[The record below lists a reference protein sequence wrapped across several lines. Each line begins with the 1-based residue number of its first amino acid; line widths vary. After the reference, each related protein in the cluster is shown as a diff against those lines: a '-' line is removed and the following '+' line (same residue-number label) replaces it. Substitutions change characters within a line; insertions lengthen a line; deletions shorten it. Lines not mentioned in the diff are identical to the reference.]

1 MNIDQAIQVFLGAI
15 GVFLVL
21 GLAVLG
27 RVVLVTFAR
36 AGQLHRL
43 RENAERAA
51 SGPRDLDSCAAALL
65 DGLPPGGPAAG
76 RVEALLAMRR
86 LGQSHPDATGLAAL
100 AEAEVHRQVLLPR
113 ALAGV
118 LVLLGLCGA
127 ITGLL
132 GVLPKV
138 SELIGRQA
146 ALVGR
151 IIEFQASQATEGRKN
166 EAPKAWQAELQ
177 ADRDALTREFSL
189 AMDHM
194 RPAFAASIAGI
205 VSTILLM
212 LGLAVT
218 EGLAERRLLAPLEE
232 ITATRLVPLLTAPD
246 DLGTLQEALKVLTGT
261 GDYLSQLS
269 DRMLDQAG
277 QVEAQLSILY
287 SVIHQFETGSKDLG
301 RGHEEIRAAHES
313 TLATVRQFQTLADA
327 LARDVGEGGQR
338 NREVLARLD
347 RALGA
352 LERLQDDNKLSR
364 DSAAE
369 GLQRVL
375 GALQETQD
383 RQFAEILRAQERQVT
398 GLREG
403 REHQAVQLL
412 EAVRGLEARLGGL
425 QTGTEEALARV
436 RGAVD
441 GVAPA
446 VGSTLGEELGRALA
460 PAMGEQARAVQVLV
474 DEVGRLGRAA
484 AALEALDSARSA
496 STLADGSSL
505 AREGSGR
512 TAVPPPPP
520 GSGDADLG
528 RLVGVL
534 ERVSQKLDALAARD
548 AAPRAPAQPGLGWQ
562 VGVATLGS
570 SCAVGGL
577 LGLSRF
583 LSGPEL
589 AGTALAGLLAAGAA
603 WAWGRR

>member
-1 MNIDQAIQVFLGAI
+1 MSIDQVIQVFLGAI
-15 GVFLVL
+15 GVFLAL
-21 GLAVLG
+21 GLLALG
-27 RVVLVTFAR
+27 RVVLRTYIR
-36 AGQLHRL
+36 AGQLARL
-43 RENAERAA
+43 GANAERAA

-65 DGLPPGGPAAG
+65 DGLPPGGPAAH

-100 AEAEVHRQVLLPR
+100 AEAEIHRQVLLPR

-151 IIEFQASQATEGRKN
+151 IIEFQASQASQPAEGRKAG
-166 EAPKAWQAELQ
+166 APKAWQAELQ

-189 AMDHM
+189 AMEHM

-218 EGLAERRLLAPLEE
+218 EGLAERKLLAPLEE
-232 ITATRLVPLLTAPD
+232 LTATRLVPLLTAPD

-287 SVIHQFETGSKDLG
+287 SVIHQFETGSRDLG
-301 RGHEEIRAAHES
+301 KGHEEIRAAHES
-313 TLATVRQFQTLADA
+313 TLATVRQFQALADA

-347 RALGA
+347 RAMGV
-352 LERLQDDNKLSR
+352 LERLQDENKLSR

-375 GALQETQD
+375 GALQDTQD
-383 RQFAEILRAQERQVT
+383 RQFAEILQAQERQVA

-403 REHQAVQLL
+403 REHEAGELL
-412 EAVRGLEARLGGL
+412 EAVRALEARL
-425 QTGTEEALARV
+425 V
-436 RGAVD
+436 GAVD
-441 GVAPA
+441 GM
-446 VGSTLGEELGRALA
+446 GNRMGGELGKAMA
-460 PAMGEQARAVQVLV
+460 PAMAEQARAVQVLV

-484 AALEALDSARSA
+484 ASLEALGSSRNAA
-496 STLADGSSL
+496 TLADGSSL
-505 AREGSGR
+505 VSDGSPRTSGAPSARE
-512 TAVPPPPP
+512 
-520 GSGDADLG
+520 ADLG

-534 ERVSQKLDALAARD
+534 ERVGQKLDAQAARE
-548 AAPRAPAQPGLGWQ
+548 AAPRPSTQPCMGWQ
-562 VGVATLGS
+562 VGVAALGS
-570 SCAVGGL
+570 TCAVGSL
-577 LGLSRF
+577 LSLSRF

-589 AGTALAGLLAAGAA
+589 AGTALVGLVAAGAA